1 VSTASNSSDIAPI
14 VVESA
19 AQLALVPVRKGKAG
33 APIVC
38 RRTVTLLGTQAGCK
52 VVLHDKRVAP
62 VHAAIVNTGERI
74 LAVDLV
80 TQTGTQLNGLKLE
93 HEELND
99 GDMLAVGAWSF
110 RVDITAA
117 PRTEHAD
124 LHRLGLDPTPH
135 VVALEHLDSGRILQ
149 SNRGVCVI
157 GRRSGCDIVIS
168 DPQVSRTQCLLF
180 DYQGNPIAFDLLSR
194 NHTLVNDKPITHQ
207 QLRDGDIITLG
218 GTCFRLRIV
227 ESKVGQGGVNGKQ
240 KQAASVTLDSKDIP
254 ADEIDIET
262 TEKSQRWR
270 IAERLEKATRKS

>member
-1 VSTASNSSDIAPI
+1 MSTAGNSSDIAPI

-19 AQLALVPVRKGKAG
+19 ARLALVPIRKGNAG
-33 APIVC
+33 KPIVC

-52 VVLHDKRVAP
+52 VVLHEKKVSA

-80 TQTGTQLNGLKLE
+80 TKAGTQLNGLKLE
-93 HEELND
+93 HEELSD
-99 GDMLAVGAWSF
+99 GDMLTVGAWSF

-124 LHRLGLDPTPH
+124 VHRLGLDPTPH
-135 VVALEHLDSGRILQ
+135 VVALEHIDSGRILQ
-149 SNRGVCVI
+149 SNRDVCVI

-180 DYQGNPIAFDLLSR
+180 DYQGHPIAFDLLSR
-194 NHTLVNDKPITHQ
+194 NHTLVNDKPISHQ
-207 QLRDGDIITLG
+207 QLNDGDIITLG
-218 GTCFRLRIV
+218 ATGFRLRIV

-240 KQAASVTLDSKDIP
+240 NQAAPVTLDPQSIP
-254 ADEIDIET
+254 ADEINIET